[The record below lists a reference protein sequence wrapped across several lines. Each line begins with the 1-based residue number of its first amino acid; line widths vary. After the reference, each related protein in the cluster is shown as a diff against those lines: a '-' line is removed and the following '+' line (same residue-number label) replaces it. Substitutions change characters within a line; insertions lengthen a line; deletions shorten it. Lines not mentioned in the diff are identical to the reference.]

1 LIKPRR
7 MRLYWIPVAVAI
19 FFALNKVFLV
29 CAGNIFPLNHFL
41 VKQNPLEVEEVA
53 RWVGERTNND
63 DGVISNTNVWWLLKS
78 RKANLLQLTAWDG
91 NQTFMHEFGTSQKC
105 FRYSLKN
112 ELIRFVIIG
121 DIDKRWTLHQPS
133 VMSTLVNR
141 GITKWPIVFEG
152 NYYTV
157 LENPNFKKP

>member
-1 LIKPRR
+1 
-7 MRLYWIPVAVAI
+7 
-19 FFALNKVFLV
+19 
-29 CAGNIFPLNHFL
+29 
-41 VKQNPLEVEEVA
+41 
-53 RWVGERTNND
+53 
-63 DGVISNTNVWWLLKS
+63 
-78 RKANLLQLTAWDG
+78 
-91 NQTFMHEFGTSQKC
+91 MHEFGTSQKC

-152 NYYTV
+152 YYYTV